1 MDILYLV
8 DRIEAILHSA
18 HKLPMSSKV
27 VVDEH
32 EVMDVLDQMRVVVP
46 EEIKTARRLNQDRE
60 RITQQAEA
68 EAGRILQQAE
78 DQVAEML
85 EQHQVL
91 QQAERRAEE
100 ILMRADG
107 QAEEIRAGADQYAL
121 DVLRALDAHMKKTM
135 DTIQR
140 GITTLEDSIKQ
151 AQAPEPARQDSEPS
165 IQS

>member
-8 DRIEAILHSA
+8 DRIEAILHSG
-18 HKLPMSSKV
+18 HKLPMSSKI

-68 EAGRILQQAE
+68 EAARILQQAE
-78 DQVAEML
+78 DQVEEL
-85 EQHQVL
+85 VQQHQVL

-100 ILMRADG
+100 ILARADG

-121 DVLRALDAHMKKTM
+121 DVLRALEAHMKKTM
-135 DTIQR
+135 DTIGR

-151 AQAPEPARQDSEPS
+151 AQEPVLEDRNSGLGV
-165 IQS
+165 QS

>member
-8 DRIEAILHSA
+8 DRIEAILHSG

-68 EAGRILQQAE
+68 EAARIVKQAE
-78 DQVAEML
+78 ERLDELVQ
-85 EQHQVL
+85 QHTIVQH
-91 QQAERRAEE
+91 AERRAEE
-100 ILMRADG
+100 LLTRADG

-140 GITTLEDSIKQ
+140 GIVTLEDSISQ
-151 AQAPEPARQDSEPS
+151 AQDSGPQTSTSELGVQP
-165 IQS
+165 

>member
-8 DRIEAILHSA
+8 DRIEAILHSG

-46 EEIKTARRLNQDRE
+46 EEIKTARRLNQDRQ

-68 EAGRILQQAE
+68 EAARIIQQAE
-78 DQVAEML
+78 QRVEDMID
-85 EQHQVL
+85 QHQVL
-91 QQAERRAEE
+91 QQAQRRAEE
-100 ILMRADG
+100 LLMRADG

-121 DVLRALDAHMKKTM
+121 DVLRALEAHMKKTM

-140 GITTLEDSIKQ
+140 GITTLEDSIRQ
-151 AQAPEPARQDSEPS
+151 AQEPEPGPRDSELS
-165 IQS
+165 IQG